1 MSYPI
6 PVFLLAFICFSA
18 YLAVRRKKQ
27 SDRQLEA
34 NEAFLE
40 RERAANATR
49 KKDISGLDYLPFS
62 ADRLPLGTDP
72 DKELA
77 SYEAVLKDLSD
88 KKIIN
93 LSRYSNTD
101 LKLMYG
107 PANLNSLT
115 EYDDNYH
122 ALSSAL
128 GSYAR
133 RKAAVGQKEDA
144 IAILTYAMELKIDS
158 SRIYLDLAKLF
169 QECGMPEQIR
179 AIEDALSSMDENFA
193 ALVLPKLA
201 AFHTAE

>member
-1 MSYPI
+1 MRYPI
-6 PVFLLAFICFSA
+6 PILLLTFICFTA

-27 SDRQLEA
+27 SDRQAEA

-40 RERAANATR
+40 RELAANATR
-49 KKDISGLDYLPFS
+49 KKDISGLDYLAFS
-62 ADRLPLGTDP
+62 ADRLPLKTVP
-72 DKELA
+72 DEELA
-77 SYEAVLKDLSD
+77 SYEAVLRELSG

-128 GSYAR
+128 SSYAR
-133 RKAAVGQKEDA
+133 RKAAIGCKKEA
-144 IAILTYAMELKIDS
+144 IAVLMYAMELKIDS
-158 SRIYLDLAKLF
+158 SQIYLDLAKLCA
-169 QECGMPEQIR
+169 ECGMPEQIKE
-179 AIEDALSSMDENFA
+179 IETALSSMDKDFS

-201 AFHTAE
+201 AFRTEE